1 MSDEKKRIADLESR
15 IAALRN
21 VGEVFLDALPE
32 DETFARAA
40 MTAVLSEKDN
50 DEGFRSYVD
59 AACTAVKNW
68 CEKAIGGA
76 MTVSS
81 AQRIIRFAKVSR
93 ILKEEGI

>member
-40 MTAVLSEKDN
+40 MTAVLN
-50 DEGFRSYVD
+50 
-59 AACTAVKNW
+59 
-68 CEKAIGGA
+68 I
-76 MTVSS
+76 
-81 AQRIIRFAKVSR
+81 
-93 ILKEEGI
+93 